1 MIFTWDVGLCNDAIG
16 LATQAAIINLFCSIF
31 VVDISKPVEPDRL
44 FDGLPNSLRPSS
56 GSPGN
61 QADSSIKALSNNHSE
76 HQNSNL
82 ETAVYTPPT
91 LIPPRVLPLLHDL
104 AQQMVQAGHQQQL
117 LKIYRYSDPFC
128 CRVIWYW
135 LTSCNLHAI
144 CGSRSIIL
152 SFDMVL
158 RLHKVVSSLW
168 FVG

>member
-61 QADSSIKALSNNHSE
+61 QADSSIKALYNNHSE

-117 LKIYRYSDPFC
+117 LKIYRYSE
-128 CRVIWYW
+128 
-135 LTSCNLHAI
+135 
-144 CGSRSIIL
+144 RSILLQSNMIL
-152 SFDMVL
+152 AY
-158 RLHKVVSSLW
+158 
-168 FVG
+168 FV